1 MVIKSHE
8 WCGEQQS
15 RNPTEVQASGF
26 EIIANQCIPK
36 LTNIDRILYGYFLF
50 VTFQLDVFANQT
62 SGGAVNITVIYNELY
77 GALFELVD
85 DTIWN
90 TASLDREYQD
100 AYNLLVIAYG
110 DAGVITANVSQ
121 FSICNYS
128 AEWIRNKGFLWY
140 LDTY

>member
-1 MVIKSHE
+1 MKPNRSLALGFGNRCKIIVFPS
-8 WCGEQQS
+8 S
-15 RNPTEVQASGF
+15 RTLTESCMS
-26 EIIANQCIPK
+26 I
-36 LTNIDRILYGYFLF
+36 FLF

-62 SGGAVNITVIYNELY
+62 SGVPVNITVIYNELY

-110 DAGVITANVSQ
+110 DAGVITANVS
-121 FSICNYS
+121 
-128 AEWIRNKGFLWY
+128 
-140 LDTY
+140 

>member
-1 MVIKSHE
+1 MKPIRSLALRFGNHCKISVFPSSQT
-8 WCGEQQS
+8 W
-15 RNPTEVQASGF
+15 TESCMS
-26 EIIANQCIPK
+26 I
-36 LTNIDRILYGYFLF
+36 FLF

-121 FSICNYS
+121 SSICYYKTRVGQS
-128 AEWIRNKGFLWY
+128 
-140 LDTY
+140 